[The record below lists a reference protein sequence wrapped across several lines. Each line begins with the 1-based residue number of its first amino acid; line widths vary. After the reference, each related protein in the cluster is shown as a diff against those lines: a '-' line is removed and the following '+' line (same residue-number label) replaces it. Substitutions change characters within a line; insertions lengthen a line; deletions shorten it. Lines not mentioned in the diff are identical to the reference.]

1 MTCGDAPGV
10 PSALL
15 HPVDAARQ
23 EPATPTSGQA
33 SGPSASPRRA
43 PEPRATVDPG
53 SVLERGKAAGWTH
66 VTVDGTPDDDGRSDD
81 EQGRFLHEGHL
92 HAAVR
97 LHYSP
102 AVTGRAATESDG
114 RRAPRSG
121 ASPGLNERRAVIRS
135 RRVRL
140 RVYQAHA
147 DGRPRP
153 YTCVGQ
159 RSPWPP
165 HPRRGMPGGR
175 ATEGMGASPRVLACA
190 RRHHEEVV
198 T

>member
-66 VTVDGTPDDDGRSDD
+66 VTVDGTPDEDGRSDD
-81 EQGRFLHEGHL
+81 EEGRFLHEGHL

-102 AVTGRAATESDG
+102 AVTGRAAPTATVGGLLG
-114 RRAPRSG
+114 RGFTPAGWTAGSHPFEARATPRLPSPRG
-121 ASPGLNERRAVIRS
+121 WASAA
-135 RRVRL
+135 
-140 RVYQAHA
+140 AH
-147 DGRPRP
+147 
-153 YTCVGQ
+153 
-159 RSPWPP
+159 
-165 HPRRGMPGGR
+165 RRGTARPL
-175 ATEGMGASPRVLACA
+175 AASSTEGDA
-190 RRHHEEVV
+190 RRPGD
-198 T
+198 